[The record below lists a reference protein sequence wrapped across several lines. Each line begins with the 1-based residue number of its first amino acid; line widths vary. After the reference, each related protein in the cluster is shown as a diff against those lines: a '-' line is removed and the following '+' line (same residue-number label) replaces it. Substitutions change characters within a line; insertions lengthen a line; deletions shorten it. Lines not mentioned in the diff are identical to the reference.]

1 MKKFFLSEAQD
12 FINQVLNRLNSPIR
26 EASLRSRDFCTIFS
40 LKTEPLGAKGTM
52 LVSIPKM
59 FYYQDEVEV
68 QPRTKKSISDPD
80 FYSNISK
87 GFSEALVT
95 GKFCDVKIICQ
106 VGSKSGCRTGEQVNS
121 EKYVKFW
128 WDIGIA
134 MQINLKNIVSV
145 TGFVI

>member
-26 EASLRSRDFCTIFS
+26 EASLRSRDFLYYFF
-40 LKTEPLGAKGTM
+40 LKNRAPRRKGHNAG
-52 LVSIPKM
+52 LNKK
-59 FYYQDEVEV
+59 FFFQDEVEV

-106 VGSKSGCRTGEQVNS
+106 VGSRSGCRTGEQVNS

-145 TGFVI
+145 TGFVT